1 MLDVDT
7 KKAYKVKFNQGV
19 SLQSVDAAQ
28 AVAVEEASD
37 VTYEEIPYVKREE
50 PAPVEG
56 QGLGRCE
63 NKGDGSYYRN
73 YVKAGILEYSTDIVL
88 PTQVK
93 VSVPRAGAFV
103 YTGFTADYKKTKP
116 RLEIQQE
123 SGFQWVNSIDFGESK
138 NWNFYMKV
146 AGAPDAKVTH
156 GKWSGMWKFDK
167 YNLDKGS
174 EVNLRSRI
182 YNSDGKTYI
191 VTNLVSGS
199 KRLTAGIR
207 NTGNIDYFRG
217 LKPSNQDNIWA
228 RKIVS
233 VAYRKPRK
241 NQKDDVRWPGH
252 DRNSYVKYAEFKNSK
267 YIRNGQEHIWKYNG
281 CSFERDDFKVKLDS
295 PERDGGEEAS
305 VYRP

>member
-19 SLQSVDAAQ
+19 SSQSVDAAQ
-28 AVAVEEASD
+28 AIAVEEASD
-37 VTYEEIPYVKREE
+37 VTYEETPYIKREE

-63 NKGDGSYYRN
+63 PVGDGSYYRN
-73 YVKAGILEYSTDIVL
+73 YVKAGVLEYSTDIVL

-103 YTGFTADYKKTKP
+103 YTGFTSDYKKAGV
-116 RLEIQQE
+116 EIQQE
-123 SGFQWVNSIDFGESK
+123 SGFQWVNHIDFGESK
-138 NWNFYMKV
+138 SWNFYMKV
-146 AGAPDAKVTH
+146 QTFAAKATK
-156 GKWSGMWKFDK
+156 GQWSGAWKFDK

-182 YNSDGKTYI
+182 YNSDGTTYI

-199 KRLTAGIR
+199 KRLTAGVR
-207 NTGNIDYFRG
+207 NTNGVKFG
-217 LKPSNQDNIWA
+217 GMKPSNKNNIWA

-233 VAYRKPRK
+233 VAYRKK
-241 NQKDDVRWPGH
+241 VGEKLDFTWPAH
-252 DRNSYVKYAEFKNSK
+252 DKNSYVKRAEFKNSK
-267 YIRNGQEHIWKYNG
+267 YTRNGQEYIWKYNG
-281 CSFERDDFKVKLDS
+281 CSFERDKFNVRLDS
-295 PERDGGEEAS
+295 SEKDGGETTS